1 MFEGTIKKLDLSNRS
16 AVVTG
21 EDGKEITIKFAERVS
36 VEIGE
41 EETVGW
47 MGGELEDIE
56 EGFIV
61 ELDLT
66 SQKDD
71 GSYLCENVVCIS

>member
-1 MFEGTIKKLDLSNRS
+1 MFEGTITKMDLANRS
-16 AVVTG
+16 AVVKG
-21 EDGKEITIKFAERVS
+21 EDGQEISIKFTERVN

-47 MGGELEDIE
+47 MGGELEDVE

-61 ELDLT
+61 ELDL
-66 SQKDD
+66 SPQKED
-71 GSYLCENVVCIS
+71 GSFLCDSVVCLS